1 MPDVGPVRFSG
12 FYLIVGAVGS
22 LLITSA
28 LMNVSPADLVRGL
41 VKLQPVTK
49 RPSDVPVTAGS
60 SGGGSSSSQAEGAF
74 RDLTAGASPAGSPL
88 GTAVANDAL
97 SYVGRVPYKWGGAD
111 PSGWDCSGFTSYI
124 LHHDN
129 GIELPSDIHTVSQQ
143 FYVWTGA
150 TTVHTKDAAAG
161 DLACWVTHVGIMV
174 DNTHMVNAPGPPG
187 AMTRLDDISTWPP
200 AVIRRP
206 KAYAATVPVQN
217 TGRGN

>member
-12 FYLIVGAVGS
+12 FYLIVGGVGA

-28 LMNVSPADLVRGL
+28 LMNVSIADLVRGI
-41 VKLQPVTK
+41 VKLQAVPK
-49 RPSDVPVTAGS
+49 RGSDVPTTAPAGG
-60 SGGGSSSSQAEGAF
+60 SGGQAEGAF
-74 RDLTAGASPAGSPL
+74 RDLTAGASAAGSPL
-88 GTAVANDAL
+88 GTAVANSAL
-97 SYVGRVPYKWGGAD
+97 QFVGKVPYKWGGAD
-111 PSGWDCSGFTSYI
+111 PNGWDCSGFTSYV
-124 LHHDN
+124 LHTLN

-143 FYVWTGA
+143 FYAWSGA

-206 KAYAATVPVQN
+206 KAYAASVPVQN
-217 TGRGN
+217 TGRGD